1 MSVSFKKI
9 IGVIAVICL
18 CTWDTTHNSI
28 ADDQET
34 IFVVLNSISNSRIKI
49 FNEEKH
55 LESEDYISSELS
67 RSNSQYN
74 GEIKRPY
81 RWNKDVIVA
90 IGTHDL
96 DLYRIQESFFR
107 RMRKFYSHDVF
118 YNLGQRT
125 KTFPGNFIIYNK
137 TPEELETRTRE
148 IDGTLPVLKKIKQGD
163 RCVGQIKIKDDSIDN
178 AFLFVAPSLPM
189 SHQDV
194 CLRALSASAM
204 GLFNRHIPTIRV
216 TTERSADGDFAMDGD
231 IILLERL
238 YGNGGRFK

>member
-1 MSVSFKKI
+1 MRLRRPLPAVQGDTLHI
-9 IGVIAVICL
+9 VGVGVNRIG
-18 CTWDTTHNSI
+18 
-28 ADDQET
+28 
-34 IFVVLNSISNSRIKI
+34 K
-49 FNEEKH
+49 
-55 LESEDYISSELS
+55 LS

-107 RMRKFYSHDVF
+107 RKRKFYSHDVF

-194 CLRALSASAM
+194 CL
-204 GLFNRHIPTIRV
+204 IPSPTDHDRCAHSRCPI
-216 TTERSADGDFAMDGD
+216 DMIFQG
-231 IILLERL
+231 
-238 YGNGGRFK
+238 